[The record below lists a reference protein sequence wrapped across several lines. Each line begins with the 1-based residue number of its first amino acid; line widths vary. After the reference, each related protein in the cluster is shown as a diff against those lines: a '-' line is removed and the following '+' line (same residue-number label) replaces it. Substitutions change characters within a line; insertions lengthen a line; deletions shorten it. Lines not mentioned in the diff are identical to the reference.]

1 MYLPE
6 ALHLVGSLRWNIVQ
20 LQFSWFALSKVR
32 RDTAHKPLKWGLLV
46 LLLFLIASASSQVC
60 ADGAA
65 TNQSPQKWALVIG
78 ISKNYQEP
86 RLALKYPAKD
96 ALKFRNYLVDEAGFP
111 ADHVK
116 LLIDADATKANILDA
131 LGNNWLPQKS
141 HPEDSVVIYYSG
153 GCNPDESFPALFA
166 YDSNPASV
174 FSTAIQLSDFSRTI
188 AARLTNRHCLL
199 IFDCTINPDKV
210 AKESGCAVLSSNQIG
225 QGSWESELYAGSIF
239 THHLLETAREYHGQV
254 ATKAAFSYLRKRVQF
269 ASTAEGRKQQ
279 TPQLISSTEG
289 YEVNL
294 LYPKST
300 PAPPASAVVASNR
313 KAITQNTEP
322 QRAVAMY
329 NLGLGAYK
337 QGSRDAAVIF
347 FKRAVELDPNL
358 ADAHYNLAVLRMC
371 TNQFSDAIVHLNE
384 VLRIKP
390 GDADATHQLGLCLA
404 KTGVEQRMS
413 PANNAVQT
421 PVQTQPA
428 KTPINPSAPVAVAP
442 PTPINPSTPVAVAS
456 PTPINPSTP
465 VAVESSTPINKP
477 IRDKWALVVGIGNF
491 ADPTINK
498 LKFASKDALD
508 FKNYLI
514 QKANFAPDHVR
525 TLIDSEATR
534 ERILDEFGDAWLP
547 RVAGPN
553 DLVVI
558 FVSTHGSPADLD
570 VGSVNYLV
578 AYDTDPKKLFSRGI
592 PMQELCRLIKSR
604 ICCDRVLIVLDTCFS
619 GNTAPTGKGLTRT
632 GNISAN
638 EVALGTGQ
646 LVICSSSTNQRS
658 WESNKYQNGIFTK
671 QLIDAL
677 SCRGPQTTLG
687 QAFEALKDQVA
698 DEARREHGVDQ
709 TPCMNG
715 KWSGN
720 ELILSVPPANP
731 KPGL

>member
-1 MYLPE
+1 MPND
-6 ALHLVGSLRWNIVQ
+6 RVQ
-20 LQFSWFALSKVR
+20 FLIPWFALRKVR
-32 RDTAHKPLKWGLLV
+32 GIV
-46 LLLFLIASASSQVC
+46 SLLLFLCTCLTVSSLVPALGAGTIAK
-60 ADGAA
+60 
-65 TNQSPQKWALVIG
+65 KWALVIG
-78 ISKNYQEP
+78 ISKYQEP
-86 RLALKYPAKD
+86 SKELKYPARD
-96 ALKFRNYLVDEAGFP
+96 ALEFRNYLVNEAGFP

-116 LLIDADATKANILDA
+116 LLVDADATKSNILEA
-131 LGNNWLPQKS
+131 LQDNWLPRKS
-141 HPEDSVVIYYSG
+141 HPEDSVIIYYSG
-153 GCNPDESFPALFA
+153 NACSDSLFVH
-166 YDSNPASV
+166 DSKSTSM
-174 FSTAIQLSDFSRTI
+174 FSTAIPLGDVSRAI

-199 IFDCTINPDKV
+199 LFDCTIDDPGKV
-210 AKESGCAVLSSNQIG
+210 AKESGCAVLTGSLNG
-225 QGSWESELYAGSIF
+225 QGCWESDLYHGSSF
-239 THHLLETAREYHGQV
+239 THHLLETAREYKGQV
-254 ATKAAFSYLRKRVQF
+254 STKAAFGYLCQRVQF
-269 ASTAEGRKQQ
+269 AATVEGRKQ
-279 TPQLISSTEG
+279 TPQLFASSERYG
-289 YEVNL
+289 VDL
-294 LYPKST
+294 LYPRAAQT
-300 PAPPASAVVASNR
+300 AASANSAIALQR
-313 KAITQNTEP
+313 KPTAQTSPTHNP
-322 QRAVAMY
+322 KAVAMY
-329 NLGLGAYK
+329 NLGLSAYK
-337 QGSRDAAVIF
+337 QGARDAAVVF
-347 FKRAVELDPNL
+347 FKRAVETEPDL
-358 ADAHYNLAVLRMC
+358 ADAHYNLAMLRMS
-371 TNQFSDAIVHLNE
+371 TNQFVDAIAHFKE

-390 GDADATHQLGLCLA
+390 GDADAIYQLGRCRA
-404 KTGVEQRMS
+404 RTGAERQVA
-413 PANNAVQT
+413 PATANART
-421 PVQTQPA
+421 PVQSPPA
-428 KTPINPSAPVAVAP
+428 PQSAPPNVP
-442 PTPINPSTPVAVAS
+442 PVSSYRPAT
-456 PTPINPSTP
+456 
-465 VAVESSTPINKP
+465 VESERPINKP

-534 ERILDEFGDAWLP
+534 ERMLDEFGDAWLP
-547 RVAGPN
+547 RVAGAD

-604 ICCDRVLIVLDTCFS
+604 VCCDRVLIVLDTCFS
-619 GNTAPTGKGLTRT
+619 GNTAPTSKSLIRT

-671 QLIDAL
+671 QLIEAL

>member
-1 MYLPE
+1 M
-6 ALHLVGSLRWNIVQ
+6 HKQ
-20 LQFSWFALSKVR
+20 LQC
-32 RDTAHKPLKWGLLV
+32 GLLV
-46 LLLFLIASASSQVC
+46 FLLFLITSVSSQVP
-60 ADGAA
+60 AGGAA
-65 TNQSPQKWALVIG
+65 TDQSRQKWALVIG
-78 ISKNYQEP
+78 ISNFQESS
-86 RLALKYPAKD
+86 LALKYPAKD
-96 ALKFRNYLVDEAGFP
+96 ALKFRNYLVNEAGFP

-116 LLIDADATKANILDA
+116 LLVDADATKANILDA
-131 LGNNWLPQKS
+131 LEDHWLPQKS
-141 HPEDSVVIYYSG
+141 HPEDSVVIFYSG
-153 GCNPDESFPALFA
+153 GCSGEESSPALFA
-166 YDSNPASV
+166 YDSKPTSI
-174 FSTAIQLSDFSRTI
+174 FSTAIQLSDFSRAI

-210 AKESGCAVLSSNQIG
+210 ARESGCAVLCSNQSG
-225 QGSWESELYAGSIF
+225 QGSWESELYKGSVF

-269 ASTAEGRKQQ
+269 ASTAEGHKQQ
-279 TPQLISSTEG
+279 IPQLIASSEG
-289 YEVNL
+289 YEVDL
-294 LYPKST
+294 LYPKPT
-300 PAPPASAVVASNR
+300 NAPASASPVVASNR
-313 KAITQNTEP
+313 KAAGQITDAQK
-322 QRAVAMY
+322 AVAMY

-337 QGSRDAAVIF
+337 KGARDDAVIF
-347 FKRAVELDPNL
+347 FKRAIELNPDL
-358 ADAHYNLAVLRMC
+358 ADAHYNFAVLKMS
-371 TNQFSDAIVHLNE
+371 TNQFADAIVHFKE

-404 KTGVEQRMS
+404 KEGVEQRMS
-413 PANNAVQT
+413 LAKAKVQA

-428 KTPINPSAPVAVAP
+428 
-442 PTPINPSTPVAVAS
+442 S
-456 PTPINPSTP
+456 PTMPLSSGAPAAN
-465 VAVESSTPINKP
+465 ESERPINKP

-547 RVAGPN
+547 RVAGPD

-604 ICCDRVLIVLDTCFS
+604 VCCDRVLIVLDTCFS
-619 GNTAPTGKGLTRT
+619 GNTAPTGKSLTRT